1 MDAYTCHK
9 APDEET
15 RDAVCNKKKKH
26 FLNDSRLLFDNSQ
39 LGASISQLK
48 ACDFQFYTTDFRLL
62 DKVSHLFLF
71 TLSFLEIHAQFS
83 AIDIVLVEA

>member
-1 MDAYTCHK
+1 MRKQVDVPICTH
-9 APDEET
+9 
-15 RDAVCNKKKKH
+15 KKKKH
-26 FLNDSRLLFDNSQ
+26 FLNDSQLLFDNSQ

-71 TLSFLEIHAQFS
+71 TLSFLEIHAQVS